1 MPASRDDAT
10 AQRGLVLALASA
22 AAFGTNI
29 VSAQLAGQAGL
40 SGPLL
45 VFYRV
50 FLMLALVV
58 GAALLWRAGLSVP
71 RRRWPALAL
80 FGVSSALVGSAYLSS
95 VAFLPVTVAAVVFY
109 TFPVLIVLAEP
120 LLTPARF
127 SLDRILTALVA
138 FAGVALVV
146 GPDWHGL
153 DPRGLAL
160 ALAASVLAATQF
172 FSAAACG
179 GETGTL
185 PKLFWSHLLILP
197 VTLAILGLT
206 GLFLPPAALAL
217 APIAVAVTI
226 GGYLLGFVAQVLALA
241 RIAPGPAALAFCAEP
256 VFAVAIAAAFLG
268 ERVGA
273 LQYAG
278 GALVVGA
285 ILANVILEQKRARR
299 SAAAAPGTSARP

>member
-1 MPASRDDAT
+1 MQPQDAST
-10 AQRGLVLALASA
+10 AQRGLALALASA

-40 SGPLL
+40 SGPLI

-50 FLMLALVV
+50 FLMLALAA
-58 GAALLWRAGLSVP
+58 GAALIWRSSLAVP

-80 FGVSSALVGSAYLSS
+80 FGVSTALVGSAYLSS
-95 VAFLPVTVAAVVFY
+95 VAFLPITVAAVIFY

-120 LLTPARF
+120 LFTPARF
-127 SLDRILTALVA
+127 SLDRVAIALVA
-138 FAGVALVV
+138 FLGVAMVV

-160 ALAASVLAATQF
+160 ALAASLLAAAQF
-172 FSAAACG
+172 FSAARCG
-179 GETGTL
+179 EAGTL
-185 PKLFWSHLLILP
+185 PKLFWSHLVILP
-197 VTLAILGLT
+197 VTLSILAVT
-206 GLFLPPAALAL
+206 GLFQPPSALML
-217 APIAVAVTI
+217 APIAVAITI
-226 GGYLLGFVAQVLALA
+226 GGYLIGFLLQVLALA
-241 RIAPGPAALAFCAEP
+241 RVAPGPAALAFCAEP
-256 VFAVAIAAAFLG
+256 VFAVAIAAVVLG

-285 ILANVILEQKRARR
+285 IIANVILEQKRAPRLPV
-299 SAAAAPGTSARP
+299 AAAPGT